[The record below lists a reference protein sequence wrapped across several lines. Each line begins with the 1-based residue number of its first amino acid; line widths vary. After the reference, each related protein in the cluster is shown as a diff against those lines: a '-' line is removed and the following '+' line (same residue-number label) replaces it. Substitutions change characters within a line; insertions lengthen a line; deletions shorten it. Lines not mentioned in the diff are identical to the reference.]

1 MELQVKY
8 YVDSIDLSKSEV
20 MLPLYESIIN
30 SIISLSKVNSDD
42 KQIDIFIERESLSET
57 PDLFGKTP
65 SYIRNVTIVDNGEG
79 FTKSNYDSFCI
90 PYSPVNKS
98 YGCKGIGRFT
108 ILAMFREIHVVSIY
122 QEESK
127 WWRREFK
134 FSSEKEIFDSVN
146 VELLEGEHKAQTKVT
161 LLDCYN
167 EELRGATAK
176 NADEIAKGIMDHCFI
191 YYLCNTLPSINIIEK
206 SANNDKNVALNVMDY
221 FQREAKDKERDV
233 VVGDETFHL
242 YVLKSE
248 KTTSRKNNYVTLC
261 ANSRAV
267 GSKRNM
273 ADYDSLYAYPIC
285 EDGEARFLDIYVVS
299 SFLDNRVN
307 NARTAFKIQ
316 EKNDPGLDFGAEYR
330 QLTIEDIMKAITT
343 EVASM
348 YASYAKTTK
357 EKNIQETKKYIE
369 TSAPQYRSFL
379 FREDVLDAMPPNLTD
394 EKKEEYLH
402 KVAYSENKKLNSK
415 IEEFISLR
423 DVNEEKIKE
432 IITTIKSKTA
442 YDTDALTDYVF
453 RRKAIINLF
462 EKMLD
467 AREDGKYE
475 LESMIHNLIFPMGL
489 TNRNLSYQYHNLW
502 LLDDRLSTFKFIA
515 SDKSITSY
523 SQIKSSHEPDLIMI
537 EKEENLVNTRISFG
551 DKDAG
556 EVGMMVIFEFK
567 RPGDTAHQK
576 NKSDFRWEFSE
587 LVEDYFDDFMYGKEK
602 QKKNY
607 RGNVVKVTADTPK
620 FGYVVMDEMP
630 DNLIDFNIHKGWR
643 KTPYKSYYKINPDL
657 NMHIEAITFQDLL
670 RNANARNNPF
680 FDHLFTSKI

>member
-1 MELQVKY
+1 MELLVKY
-8 YVDSIDLSKSEV
+8 YVDSIDLNRSEV

-30 SIISLSKVNSDD
+30 SIISLNKVDRED
-42 KQIDIFIERESLSET
+42 KRIDIFIERESLPEL
-57 PDLFGKTP
+57 PDLFGKAP
-65 SYIRNVTIVDNGEG
+65 NYIKNITIVDNGEG
-79 FTKSNYDSFCI
+79 FTTSNYKSFCI
-90 PYSPVNKS
+90 PYSPVNKQ

-108 ILAMFREIHVVSIY
+108 ILAMFREIHVISIY
-122 QEESK
+122 QENLK

-134 FSSEKEIFDSVN
+134 FSAENEIFDSTN
-146 VELLEGEHKAQTKVT
+146 VELLEGSHTAQTKIT
-161 LLDCYN
+161 LSDCYN
-167 EELRGATAK
+167 EELRKSTAK
-176 NADEIAKGIMDHCFI
+176 NADEIAKGIMEHCFI
-191 YYLCNTLPSINIIEK
+191 YYLCNTLPSINIVEK
-206 SANNDKNVALNVMDY
+206 SANNDKNASLNIMDY
-221 FQREAKDKERDV
+221 FLRDAKDKERDV
-233 VVGDETFHL
+233 MLGNEHFHL
-242 YVLKSE
+242 YVLKSG

-267 GSKRNM
+267 GAKRNM
-273 ADYDSLYAYPIC
+273 ADYDSLYAYPIN
-285 EDGEARFLDIYVVS
+285 EDNEARFLDIYVVS
-299 SFLDNRVN
+299 KFLDNRVN

-316 EKNDPGLDFGAEYR
+316 EKKESFFDLGNEYEEI
-330 QLTIEDIMKAITT
+330 TIEDIMRAITT
-343 EVASM
+343 EVSSM
-348 YASYAKTTK
+348 YESYAKATK
-357 EKNIQETKKYIE
+357 ERNIKETENYIK
-369 TSAPQYRSFL
+369 TCAPQYRSFL
-379 FREDVLDAMPPNLTD
+379 FRSDVLDAMPPNLTD
-394 EKKEEYLH
+394 DKKEEYLH
-402 KVAYSENKKLNSK
+402 KIAYNENKKINSK
-415 IEEFISLR
+415 IEEFINLR
-423 DVNEEKIKE
+423 EVNEEKIKE

-515 SDKSITSY
+515 SDKAITSY

-537 EKEENLVNTRISFG
+537 DNEENLVDSRISFG

-556 EVGMMVIFEFK
+556 EVGMLVIFEFK

-576 NKSDFRWEFSE
+576 NKGDFRWEFSE
-587 LVEDYFDDFMYGKEK
+587 LVEEYFDDFMYGTEK

-607 RGNVVKVTADTPK
+607 RGNVVKVTSDTPK

-630 DNLIDFNIHKGWR
+630 NQLIDFNIHKGWR
-643 KTPYKSYYKINPDL
+643 RTPYKSFYKINPDL
-657 NMHIEAITFQDLL
+657 NLHIEAITFQDLL

-680 FDHLFTSKI
+680 FDHLFTSKV

>member
-1 MELQVKY
+1 MELLVKNF
-8 YVDSIDLSKSEV
+8 VDSIDLNKSEV

-30 SIISLSKVNSDD
+30 SVISLNKVKRED
-42 KQIDIFIERESLSET
+42 KRIDIFIERESMSVT
-57 PDLFGKTP
+57 PDLFVKAP
-65 SYIRNVTIVDNGEG
+65 SYIKNVTIVDNGEG
-79 FTKSNYDSFCI
+79 FTKSNFNSFCI
-90 PYSPVNKS
+90 PYSPVNKT

-122 QEESK
+122 QEGTK

-134 FSSEKEIFDSVN
+134 FSADKEIFDSIN
-146 VELLEGEHKAQTKVT
+146 VELPEGAHRVQTKVT
-161 LLDCYN
+161 LSDCYN
-167 EELRGATAK
+167 EELRQATAK
-176 NADEIAKGIMDHCFI
+176 NADEIAKGIMEHCFI
-191 YYLCNTLPSINIIEK
+191 YYLCNTLPSINVIEK
-206 SANNDKNVALNVMDY
+206 SANNNKDAALNVMDY
-221 FQREAKDKERDV
+221 FLQDAKDKERDV
-233 VVGDETFHL
+233 IVGNETFHL
-242 YVLKSE
+242 YVLKSG

-285 EDGEARFLDIYVVS
+285 EDGETRFLDIYVVS
-299 SFLDNRVN
+299 NFLDNRVN

-316 EKNDPGLDFGAEYR
+316 EKNESTIDFGEDYK
-330 QLTIEDIMKAITT
+330 QITIDDIMRAITK

-348 YASYAKTTK
+348 YASYAKATK
-357 EKNIQETKKYIE
+357 ERNIKETKKYIE

-379 FREDVLDAMPPNLTD
+379 FRPDVLDAMPPNLTD
-394 EKKEEYLH
+394 DKKEEYLH
-402 KVAYSENKKLNSK
+402 RIAYNENKKLSSK

-423 DVNEEKIKE
+423 DVNEDKIKE

-442 YDTDALTDYVF
+442 YDVDALTDYVF

-515 SDKSITSY
+515 SDKSITSF

-537 EKEENLVNTRISFG
+537 EREENLVNSRISFG

-607 RGNVVKVTADTPK
+607 RGNIVKVTTDTPK

-630 DNLIDFNIHKGWR
+630 DNLVDFNIHKGWR
-643 KTPYKSYYKINPDL
+643 RTPYKSYYKINSDL

-670 RNANARNNPF
+670 SNASARNNPF